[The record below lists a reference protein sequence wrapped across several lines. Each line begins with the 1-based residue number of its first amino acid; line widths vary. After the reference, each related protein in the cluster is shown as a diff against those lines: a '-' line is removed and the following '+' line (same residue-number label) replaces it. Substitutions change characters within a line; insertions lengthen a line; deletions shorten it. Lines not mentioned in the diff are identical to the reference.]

1 MRDHI
6 QNLEISL
13 QKDTNTNV
21 CRHIFNT
28 LLLSRRLYIVTNKLQ
43 GKIFWMYNGEARL
56 ITTYKA

>member
-21 CRHIFNT
+21 CRHIFKT
-28 LLLSRRLYIVTNKLQ
+28 LLLSRGLYIVTNKLQ
-43 GKIFWMYNGEARL
+43 GKISRMYNDEVRL
-56 ITTYKA
+56 ITT